1 MSHHYTIS
9 GSISYAEYII
19 DIYHSSDGD
28 TVDISLVETALDEL
42 PQDLNPRTLTESLVS
57 SFQDILKIDIKDL
70 ENNIVLTTEVNPHI
84 D

>member
-9 GSISYAEYII
+9 GSVSYDEYIV

-28 TVDISLVETALDEL
+28 AVDIASVETALYEL
-42 PQDLNPRTLTESLVS
+42 SPGLSPRTLTESLVA

-70 ENNIVLTTEVNPHI
+70 ENNIVLTTEIDPHI

>member
-9 GSISYAEYII
+9 GSVSYGEYII

-28 TVDISLVETALDEL
+28 AVDITSVETALSEL
-42 PQDLNPRTLTESLVS
+42 SPGLSPRILTESLVA

-70 ENNIVLTTEVNPHI
+70 ENNIVLTTEIDPHI